1 MRHLT
6 TILLL
11 ILCLTACQQSE
22 DDRAQGLVGQID
34 SLYATRHYQQALDSI
49 ESLRLKFPKAV
60 EARRHALDIWQ
71 RASLDLARQDVG
83 LTDSALQ
90 ATSRQLSAART
101 TYDRNR
107 LTVRRDSLQ
116 TRYNLLCSE
125 VLYIL
130 SKQRENETKNNREN

>member
-22 DDRAQGLVGQID
+22 DDRAQGLVEQID

-125 VLYIL
+125 VRYIL